1 MYAVVEPTRTGINP
15 SWIETVPE
23 AALPLVTLVVP
34 IVSVVVV
41 KFVMFPETLERVP
54 EKPLREITGPVKVV
68 FAIAISSCTSRS
80 LVCASSARP
89 V

>member
-1 MYAVVEPTRTGINP
+1 LAVVSI
-15 SWIETVPE
+15 V
-23 AALPLVTLVVP
+23 LP

-41 KFVMFPETLERVP
+41 KFVTVAEAEVKTVMFPETLERVP
-54 EKPLREITGPVKVV
+54 EKPFAEFTGPLNEVD
-68 FAIAISSCTSRS
+68 AIAISSCTSRS

>member
-1 MYAVVEPTRTGINP
+1 M
-15 SWIETVPE
+15 
-23 AALPLVTLVVP
+23 
-34 IVSVVVV
+34 
-41 KFVMFPETLERVP
+41 VP

>member
-1 MYAVVEPTRTGINP
+1 MTGMNP
-15 SWIETVPE
+15 SCEETAPE
-23 AALPLVTLVVP
+23 SALPVVTIVLP
-34 IVSVVVV
+34 IVSVVQV
-41 KFVMFPETLERVP
+41 KFVMFPETLEMVP